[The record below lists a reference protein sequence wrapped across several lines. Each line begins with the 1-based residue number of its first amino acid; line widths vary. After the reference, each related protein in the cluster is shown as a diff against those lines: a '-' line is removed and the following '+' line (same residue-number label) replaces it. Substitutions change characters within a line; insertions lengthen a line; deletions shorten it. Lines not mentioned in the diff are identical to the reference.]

1 MSLQTLATCIRSFR
15 VAGWLCVAVLVWLSW
30 IPKDWEVRTS
40 LAGQIE
46 HAIAYCGT
54 AAIFAVAY
62 QETRRWWMASG
73 FVVLA
78 GILEAGQLWVPGRTA
93 QVLDFAASSAGA
105 VAGVLI
111 GRVAI
116 ETLISW
122 LMRPSR

>member
-1 MSLQTLATCIRSFR
+1 MSLKTVASCLRMLRI
-15 VAGWLCVAVLVWLSW
+15 AGWLCVGLLVWLSW
-30 IPKDWEVRTS
+30 IPREWEMRTG

-46 HAIAYCGT
+46 HTVAYCGA

-62 QETRRWWMASG
+62 QEPQRWRMAAG

-78 GILEAGQLWVPGRTA
+78 AVLEVGQLWVPGRTS
-93 QVLDFAASSAGA
+93 QFIDFAASSAGA

-116 ETLISW
+116 EAFVSW
-122 LMRPSR
+122 VMRSSR